1 MRNRSKTLDRDV
13 RDSVKRIANGDS
25 KMKDMQSKYFY
36 FIGLMD
42 MTVSLPT
49 WQAAY
54 MKSIWEGMSEKDA
67 IAQGDSAVRMTQ
79 GSGEMKDMANIQKG
93 TPIFKLFTQFYS
105 YFSAYYGASKRTV
118 QMYSR
123 GEINTWQAFV
133 QFAWLTVLPAVLS
146 ELMLGRGPD
155 DDDDES
161 FYWWAAKEIFAFPF
175 MGMIGVRDFVS
186 ALFNPQF
193 GTALPYTDVLDSI
206 ISFGGAWGDLLTD
219 DEFNNT
225 DIRNIIVGLGYIFKL
240 PSRQIAN
247 MEEHLYEVFAEN
259 EDFSLFELLVK
270 VDRND

>member
-1 MRNRSKTLDRDV
+1 
-13 RDSVKRIANGDS
+13 
-25 KMKDMQSKYFY
+25 MQSKYFY

-54 MKSIWEGMSEKDA
+54 MKSIWQGMSEKDA

-93 TPIFKLFTQFYS
+93 TPVFKLFTQFYS

-118 QMYSR
+118 QMR
-123 GEINTWQAFV
+123 MRNEISTWQAFK
-133 QFAWLTVLPAVLS
+133 QFAWLTILPAVLT

-155 DDDDES
+155 EEDDEN
-161 FYWWAAKEIFAFPF
+161 FYMWGAKKIVEFPF
-175 MGMIGVRDFVS
+175 MGMVGVRDFVS
-186 ALFNPQF
+186 AMFNPQF

-206 ISFGGAWGDLLTD
+206 ISFGGAWGDLMTD

-225 DIRNIIVGLGYIFKL
+225 DIKNIIVGLGYILKL

-270 VDRND
+270 VDRDD